1 MKKINEIC
9 DILNGYAFKSKYYV
23 DSGIRVIRIAN
34 VQDGYISDE
43 NPCFYPNSSIDDIE
57 KYILKENDLLIS
69 LTGNVGRVALLNKEY
84 LPAALNQRV
93 ACLRIKES
101 YVDKKYLFYYLNQR
115 KFIDDCIK
123 ASKGV
128 AQLNLSTKWLES
140 YQLDI
145 PPIKEQERIVAK
157 IEELF
162 SDLDNAVD
170 TLNITEKKL
179 HLYRQSVIKEAF
191 TGSFTESYRKA
202 NDTALDMELPWLSE
216 EQTMELPKIPESWKY
231 ILLSNLGDLG
241 RGKSKHRPRNDA
253 RLFVD
258 GKYPFIQT
266 SEVKSADKY
275 ITEYSKM
282 YNDFGL
288 SQSKLWPSGTLCIT
302 IAANIAETAFLGL
315 NACFPDSV
323 VGFTPSDNILS
334 EYIRYFI
341 ESQKAELSAFAPAT
355 AQKNINLTTLEN
367 LVIPYCSL
375 KEQKRIVDEI
385 ESRLTAYLNIEKTVN
400 DALQQASAM
409 RQSILKQAF
418 EGRLL

>member
-9 DILNGYAFKSKYYV
+9 DVLNGYAFKSKHYV
-23 DSGIRVIRIAN
+23 DSGIRIIRITN

-93 ACLRIKES
+93 ACIRIKDS

-145 PPIKEQERIVAK
+145 PPIKEQECIVAK

-162 SDLDNAVD
+162 SDLDNAVE
-170 TLNITEKKL
+170 TLKATKAQLKLYKQAVLKSAFSRCIELKKAEDLCFFITKGTTPKKAEFQL
-179 HLYRQSVIKEAF
+179 E
-191 TGSFTESYRKA
+191 
-202 NDTALDMELPWLSE
+202 D
-216 EQTMELPKIPESWKY
+216 
-231 ILLSNLGDLG
+231 
-241 RGKSKHRPRNDA
+241 KSI
-253 RLFVD
+253 
-258 GKYPFIQT
+258 PFIKVYNLTFDGSLDFTIEPTFIAKSIHETSLARSIVYPGDVLMNIVGPPMGKVSIVPSSYDEWNINQAIARFRCKEELNNRYLAYFLMSSETVEKMSKQT
-266 SEVKSADKY
+266 K
-275 ITEYSKM
+275 
-282 YNDFGL
+282 
-288 SQSKLWPSGTLCIT
+288 
-302 IAANIAETAFLGL
+302 
-315 NACFPDSV
+315 
-323 VGFTPSDNILS
+323 
-334 EYIRYFI
+334 
-341 ESQKAELSAFAPAT
+341 AT
-355 AQKNINLTTLEN
+355 AGQFNLTLETCRN
-367 LVIPYCSL
+367 IDIPVCSINEQL
-375 KEQKRIVDEI
+375 KIVDNLDTQ
-385 ESRLTAYLNIEKTVN
+385 LTAYNNIEKTVN
-400 DALQQASAM
+400 DALQQATSM

-418 EGRLL
+418 EGRL